1 MDEKCVGCLIAA
13 RNFRQFASFK
23 PFNYPR
29 KLTFFLKN
37 QQFACLINAFVQ
49 FAYVSNMQIR

>member
-13 RNFRQFASFK
+13 RNNLLQFK
-23 PFNYPR
+23 PVNYPR

-37 QQFACLINAFVQ
+37 QQFACLINAFVNLHI
-49 FAYVSNMQIR
+49 YVSNMQIR

>member
-1 MDEKCVGCLIAA
+1 MDAKCVGCFYLLHEISD
-13 RNFRQFASFK
+13 NLLQFK

-49 FAYVSNMQIR
+49 FAYVSNMQI